1 MPSSVAEKE
10 PILDYKNWADWSEYW
25 HDHLAALDLWQFTDP
40 DAADVLPQPNSV
52 ANREI
57 IKKANENFTKLR
69 QHVSK
74 DCRKLL
80 SGQTTLRGVWTA
92 LRTGCDR
99 GTVLPLIAKVEAFYS
114 NKWEPNDT
122 ISSYTSRLRDLYL
135 SLETTDQQ
143 INRDLAVHFLIDRL
157 PDYYKSEG
165 QAAKQQNLT
174 FVATTAYLL
183 ANIKDDSTTTDNTSS
198 QALVVR
204 DRQTRQ
210 NAGNQPRD
218 RKPFGRNSN
227 RGGHGGHKFNR
238 GSHQSKGRIS
248 RSRDNTCNWCKRKG
262 HKERECRTKQ
272 RQIGSG
278 EARID
283 KYGTAYVVNPNP
295 TQPRFPTNMQFTQH
309 PPTQSSA
316 NAVNALPWHGQ
327 EVAYTTTASNPSQYQ
342 NPNPPSESAHLLLAC
357 ATYVN
362 RKDQTKDAYSW
373 VLDSGASHH
382 FANDVLDLKSYKR
395 FQEPKEVYLGDN
407 TIVYAEGQGTQLL
420 QIGPY
425 ILDLSVWFV
434 PDLAENLLSSRLLD
448 KAGYSLLIEE
458 DIVQIRGRGVSN
470 SDWHRLADAL
480 SGDLYRVHVN
490 RKSLIDS
497 PRALRTREYST
508 LRIWHNRLGH
518 RDFRAVG
525 AMMNLSV
532 PRDLPI
538 CAACQQ
544 GKMKASP
551 HPRVLERASKPFEL
565 VHADHVPLDG
575 ISFGGS
581 KYMLIIMDDCTRYTW
596 AYFSQR
602 ERMPSPLLRLLE
614 LSSFLSSRSLTL

>member
-1 MPSSVAEKE
+1 
-10 PILDYKNWADWSEYW
+10 
-25 HDHLAALDLWQFTDP
+25 
-40 DAADVLPQPNSV
+40 
-52 ANREI
+52 
-57 IKKANENFTKLR
+57 
-69 QHVSK
+69 
-74 DCRKLL
+74 
-80 SGQTTLRGVWTA
+80 
-92 LRTGCDR
+92 
-99 GTVLPLIAKVEAFYS
+99 
-114 NKWEPNDT
+114 
-122 ISSYTSRLRDLYL
+122 
-135 SLETTDQQ
+135 
-143 INRDLAVHFLIDRL
+143 
-157 PDYYKSEG
+157 
-165 QAAKQQNLT
+165 
-174 FVATTAYLL
+174 
-183 ANIKDDSTTTDNTSS
+183 
-198 QALVVR
+198 
-204 DRQTRQ
+204 
-210 NAGNQPRD
+210 
-218 RKPFGRNSN
+218 
-227 RGGHGGHKFNR
+227 
-238 GSHQSKGRIS
+238 
-248 RSRDNTCNWCKRKG
+248 
-262 HKERECRTKQ
+262 
-272 RQIGSG
+272 
-278 EARID
+278 
-283 KYGTAYVVNPNP
+283 
-295 TQPRFPTNMQFTQH
+295 MQFTQH

-565 VHADHVPLDG
+565 IHADHVPLDG

-602 ERMPSPLLRLLE
+602 KDAITVAPLIRAFVVLILTQFNIMIKRWRTDGGSGEFLNSQIAVIYQEFGMIHECSTPHVKEQNGAIERRVQTLKNMERAMRAAAGVLDITVFRPKPLPQPVFKQISNLHRP
-614 LSSFLSSRSLTL
+614 